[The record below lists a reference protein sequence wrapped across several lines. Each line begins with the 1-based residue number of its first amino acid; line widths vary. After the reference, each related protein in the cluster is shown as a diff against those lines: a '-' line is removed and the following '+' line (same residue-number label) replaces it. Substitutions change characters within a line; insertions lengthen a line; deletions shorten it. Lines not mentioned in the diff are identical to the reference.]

1 MLDIFRRHWNG
12 GEKTS
17 RDKGDTAGTVRVACM
32 VCAPMLDDK
41 RCQFFVFFEIM
52 GCSLAWDLSM
62 IRCWPSWCY
71 LSLGW
76 MGSPTILLLFSSFLL
91 YWNKTVA
98 STQTLN
104 LQLVFLRRL
113 SSLSSHH
120 TNGFSSYVSSHH
132 LNCTRLSTTIDL
144 CLAWSLWLSRLS
156 STSASPTPT
165 PRSSVLRAPPPNGE
179 TFFGEPEGRYSDGRP
194 IDHWLHRN
202 GI

>member
-1 MLDIFRRHWNG
+1 MVARRQAETKETLQEPCGLHAWFVHQCWTTRGANFSYFLKLWVAHLLG
-12 GEKTS
+12 IYPWLGVGPHGVTWAW
-17 RDKGDTAGTVRVACM
+17 AGWA
-32 VCAPMLDDK
+32 LLL
-41 RCQFFVFFEIM
+41 F
-52 GCSLAWDLSM
+52 
-62 IRCWPSWCY
+62 
-71 LSLGW
+71 
-76 MGSPTILLLFSSFLL
+76 LLFSSFLL
-91 YWNKTVA
+91 YWYKTVA

-179 TFFGEPEGRYSDGRP
+179 TFFGKPEGRYSDGRP